1 MGRFNR
7 KEFGERLKEF
17 RKAKGYSLENI
28 ADALNKT
35 SATVS
40 RYESGEILPDIE
52 TLSLICDELGIEE
65 YELFNDDIQLNNIE
79 NSKNPFGV
87 KTLYLYYKTYSQITH
102 KFGRGKFKLNII
114 EKPNCCEVDFVDYK
128 TNKIYMSGHIVA
140 DGNIAVFILENY
152 KPNSPRL
159 EVTEIILNI
168 SDCMDKFMFGSLHCT
183 NAKYVPNVR
192 KCIISKFDL
201 EHDDKMAE
209 LLKLSDYEKKTL
221 NEEDILYL
229 NIDNIDDYE
238 S

>member
-17 RKAKGYSLENI
+17 RKAKGYSLDNI
-28 ADALNKT
+28 ANALNKT

-40 RYESGEILPDIE
+40 RYESGDILPDIE

-65 YELFNDDIQLNNIE
+65 YELFNDNVLLKNIE

-114 EKPNCCEVDFVDYK
+114 EKPNCCEVNFVDYK

-152 KPNSPRL
+152 KPSSPRL

-192 KCIISKFDL
+192 KCIISKLDL

-238 S
+238 N